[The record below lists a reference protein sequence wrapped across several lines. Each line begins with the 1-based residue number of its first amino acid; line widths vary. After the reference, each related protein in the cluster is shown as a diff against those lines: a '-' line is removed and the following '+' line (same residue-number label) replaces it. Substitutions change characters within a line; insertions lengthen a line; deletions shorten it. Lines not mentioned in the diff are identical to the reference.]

1 MMTAGTDSA
10 DGLES
15 TNVWWGSKLK
25 MDERGGD
32 FAASWSESIV
42 ECS

>member
-1 MMTAGTDSA
+1 MTAGTDSA

-15 TNVWWGSKLK
+15 TNVWWRSKLK

-32 FAASWSESIV
+32 FAASWSELII
-42 ECS
+42 ECA